1 MKKKISNKIT
11 LFLGIFLLTLNGLN
25 AQETYPISGDFIN
38 IPFETFIKKLENQS
52 PYKFYFNPQQLDSVI
67 INKSFQSTPILE
79 LLSQVLSAKGYYYK
93 VQPGNRIFIL
103 GKKELITEKLA
114 ADFFSKPQTE
124 KVNPESV
131 IATEKNNLAVKNLS
145 TLENKLIE
153 IGLPINN
160 KGTEAIKLTGYI
172 RDLKTGEAL
181 AGAVV
186 YTDKDGSSVMTDS
199 YGYYSYS
206 LTPGRYTLFV
216 SNAGMKTVRRQILIH
231 ENGKLDLNLQEEVPT
246 LKTVVV
252 VAEKNSNTR
261 RMQMGVEKLTAKDIK
276 KVPVLLGEPDIL
288 RVVMSLP
295 GVTSVSEASTGFN
308 VRGGSADQNLVL
320 YNDATIYNPSHL
332 FGFFSAF
339 NAESVKSVDLYKSS
353 IPAKYGGR
361 LASVLDI
368 AGREG
373 NNKEWKGTAGIS
385 LLTGKFSLEGP
396 IIKDK
401 TSILVSGRATYSDWL
416 LRQIKNP
423 AFNNST
429 ASFADMDIQL
439 NHSINDKNKISLTLY
454 GSQDAFQIANDSLFK
469 YGNRNVVL
477 RWKHVFNNKLSMALA
492 TGYDNYRYSVSGDVG
507 TPESFKLTFAVSQPH
522 IRAHFSYSP
531 NNRHLIEFGMNSIL
545 YQVQPGIYEPKG
557 VQSLVKP
564 FTTPSEKA
572 LESAIYISDKYNI
585 NSRLTIE
592 GGMRYSFYQY
602 IGPRDVLQYI
612 EGLPRT
618 IATITDTIS
627 YGRGQ
632 VIQKYHGPEF
642 RLAMRYSLSNRSAF
656 KVSYNS
662 LRQYLHLL
670 SNTAAISPTDIWK
683 LSDNYIRPQ
692 LGNQFS
698 VGYYLDFPAR
708 NIETSVEV
716 YYKTLRQVL
725 DFKSGASIILNPHP
739 ETDVINTRGRAYGVE
754 FMIKKNNGKLNGW
767 LSYTFSRSKL
777 IMDDSLAGQ
786 LINKG
791 NYYPAN
797 FDKPHVLNLVSNYKF
812 THRYSA
818 SFNVVYSTGR
828 PITLPIAIF
837 NYAGSQRIYY
847 SERNQYRIPD
857 YFRADLAFNI
867 DGNHKVKQKIHSS
880 WTVGV
885 YNLTGREN
893 PYSVYFTEE
902 NGVVKGYQ
910 LAVIGNII
918 PYITINLTF

>member
-1 MKKKISNKIT
+1 MHS
-11 LFLGIFLLTLNGLN
+11 LNGLN
-25 AQETYPISGDFIN
+25 AQDTYPISGDFTN
-38 IPFETFIKKLENQS
+38 ITFESFIRKLENQS
-52 PYKFYFNPQQLDSVI
+52 PYRFYFNPQQLDTII
-67 INKSFQSTPILE
+67 INKSVQSIPLFE
-79 LLSQVLSAKGYYYK
+79 LLNQVLSGYGFYFT
-93 VQPGNRIFIL
+93 VQPGNKIFIL
-103 GKKELITEKLA
+103 DKKEQITEKLA
-114 ADFFSKPQTE
+114 ADFFTNPQTG
-124 KVNPESV
+124 KVNPEPK
-131 IATEKNNLAVKNLS
+131 IASEKNNLANKNLS
-145 TLENKLIE
+145 LQENKLIE
-153 IGLPINN
+153 IGLPGN
-160 KGTEAIKLTGYI
+160 KKGSGAIKLTGYI

-186 YTDKDGSSVMTDS
+186 YSDKDGSSVMTDS
-199 YGYYSYS
+199 YGYYSFS

-216 SNAGMKTVRRQILIH
+216 SNAGMKTARRQILIH
-231 ENGKLDLNLQEEVPT
+231 ENGKLDLSLQEDVPT
-246 LKTVVV
+246 LKAVIV

-361 LASVLDI
+361 LSSVLDI

-373 NNKEWKGTAGIS
+373 NKKEWKGSAGIS

-416 LRQIKNP
+416 LRQIENP
-423 AFNNST
+423 SFNNST

-439 NHSINDKNKISLTLY
+439 NHSINDKNKLSLTLY

-469 YGNRNVVL
+469 YGNRNIVL
-477 RWKHVFNNKLSMALA
+477 RWRHVFTNKLSMALA
-492 TGYDNYRYSVSGDVG
+492 AGYDNYRYSVSGDQG
-507 TPESFKLTFAVSQPH
+507 TPESFKLSFGISQPH
-522 IRAHFSYSP
+522 IRAHFSYTP

-545 YQVQPGIYEPKG
+545 YQIQPGIYEPKG
-557 VQSLVKP
+557 VESLVKP

-572 LESAIYISDKYNI
+572 LESALYISDKYSI

-592 GGMRYSFYQY
+592 GGIRYSFYQY
-602 IGPRDVLQYI
+602 IGPRDVFQYI

-627 YGRGQ
+627 YGKGQ

-642 RLAMRYSLSNRSAF
+642 RLAMRYSLTDRSAI

-683 LSDNYIRPQ
+683 LSDTYIKPQ

-716 YYKTLRQVL
+716 YYKTLRHVL

-739 ETDVINTRGRAYGVE
+739 ETDVINTRGKAYGVE

-818 SFNVVYSTGR
+818 SLNIAYSTGR

-857 YFRADLAFNI
+857 YFRTDLAFTI
-867 DGNHKVKQKIHSS
+867 DGNHNVKQKIHSS
-880 WTVGV
+880 WTIGV

-902 NGVVKGYQ
+902 NGVVNGYQ

-918 PYITINLTF
+918 PYVTINLTF

>member
-1 MKKKISNKIT
+1 MHS
-11 LFLGIFLLTLNGLN
+11 LNGLN
-25 AQETYPISGDFIN
+25 AQDTYPISGDFTN
-38 IPFETFIKKLENQS
+38 ITFESFIRKLENQS
-52 PYKFYFNPQQLDSVI
+52 PYRFYFNPQQLDTII
-67 INKSFQSTPILE
+67 INKSVQSIPLFE
-79 LLSQVLSAKGYYYK
+79 LLNQVLSGYGFYFT
-93 VQPGNRIFIL
+93 VQPGNKIFIL
-103 GKKELITEKLA
+103 DKKEQITEKLA
-114 ADFFSKPQTE
+114 ADFFTNPQTG
-124 KVNPESV
+124 KVNPEPK
-131 IATEKNNLAVKNLS
+131 IASEKNNLANKNLS
-145 TLENKLIE
+145 LQENKLIE
-153 IGLPINN
+153 IGLPGN
-160 KGTEAIKLTGYI
+160 KKGSGAIKLTGYI

-186 YTDKDGSSVMTDS
+186 YSDKDGSSVMTDS
-199 YGYYSYS
+199 YGYYSFS

-216 SNAGMKTVRRQILIH
+216 SNAGMKTARRQILIH
-231 ENGKLDLNLQEEVPT
+231 ENGKLDLSLQEDVPT
-246 LKTVVV
+246 LKAVVV

-361 LASVLDI
+361 LSSVLDI

-373 NNKEWKGTAGIS
+373 NKKEWKGSAGIS

-416 LRQIKNP
+416 LRQIENP
-423 AFNNST
+423 SFNNST

-439 NHSINDKNKISLTLY
+439 NHSINDKNKLSLTLY

-469 YGNRNVVL
+469 YGNRNIVL
-477 RWKHVFNNKLSMALA
+477 RWRHVFTNKLSMALA
-492 TGYDNYRYSVSGDVG
+492 AGYDNYRYSVSGDQG
-507 TPESFKLTFAVSQPH
+507 TPESFKLSFGISQPH
-522 IRAHFSYSP
+522 IRAHFSYTP

-545 YQVQPGIYEPKG
+545 YQIQPGIYEPKG
-557 VQSLVKP
+557 VESLVKP

-572 LESAIYISDKYNI
+572 LESALYISDKYSI
-585 NSRLTIE
+585 NNRLTIE
-592 GGMRYSFYQY
+592 GGIRYSFYQY
-602 IGPRDVLQYI
+602 IGPRDVFQYI

-627 YGRGQ
+627 YGKGQ

-642 RLAMRYSLSNRSAF
+642 RLAMRYSLTDRSAI

-683 LSDNYIRPQ
+683 LSDTYIKPQ

-716 YYKTLRQVL
+716 YYKTLRHVL

-739 ETDVINTRGRAYGVE
+739 ETDVINTRGKAYGVE

-818 SFNVVYSTGR
+818 SLNIAYSTGR

-857 YFRADLAFNI
+857 YFRTDLAFTI
-867 DGNHKVKQKIHSS
+867 DGNHNVKQKIHSS
-880 WTVGV
+880 WTIGV

-902 NGVVKGYQ
+902 NGVVNGYQ

-918 PYITINLTF
+918 PYVTINLTF